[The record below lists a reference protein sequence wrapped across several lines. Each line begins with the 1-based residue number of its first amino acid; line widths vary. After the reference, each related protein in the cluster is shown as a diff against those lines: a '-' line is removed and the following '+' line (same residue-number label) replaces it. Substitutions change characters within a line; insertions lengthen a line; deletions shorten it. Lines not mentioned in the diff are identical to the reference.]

1 MFASQRERHSE
12 CFTCEVPNAQ
22 VDAVQQLP
30 AHLHGHG
37 SMVDGDGRRQA
48 DLERVDQTRLA
59 HLQQQSEHAGHACT

>member
-1 MFASQRERHSE
+1 MFAPQHKRNSE

-22 VDAVQQLP
+22 IDTVQQLP

-59 HLQQQSEHAGHACT
+59 HLQQQSEHEGHART